1 MIYSS
6 LVKSCIMRSLVYF
19 LVTFYDEL
27 IPLQKKKKKVC
38 VTIFSL
44 FKRSIPTY

>member
-19 LVTFYDEL
+19 LITFYDEL
-27 IPLQKKKKKVC
+27 IPFKIYIFVIHYNYWDMMIKKNN
-38 VTIFSL
+38 
-44 FKRSIPTY
+44 